1 MKGLSH
7 LKNKQFTPL
16 VMAMILA
23 SVTGNLFANKGLE
36 IAILSDKNND
46 NFIVINKPSGIPV
59 QSGTK
64 SFKNIIDIL
73 KNTKLT
79 VC

>member
-1 MKGLSH
+1 MKGLIH

-46 NFIVINKPSGIPV
+46 DFIDSSSSIDDYEFNKQTG
-59 QSGTK
+59 
-64 SFKNIIDIL
+64 
-73 KNTKLT
+73 
-79 VC
+79 

>member
-1 MKGLSH
+1 MSK
-7 LKNKQFTPL
+7 F
-16 VMAMILA
+16 II
-23 SVTGNLFANKGLE
+23 E
-36 IAILSDKNND
+36 NNE

-73 KNTKLT
+73 RETKYF
-79 VC
+79 